1 MKQTYW
7 IFESF
12 RKSKFL
18 LPSADGDGILLKRYI
33 QKKIVHTY
41 VICNRHIFP
50 HRYGQENGDGGRID
64 ISQDKDIC
72 LLQVEVSITFT
83 FSKI

>member
-1 MKQTYW
+1 METEFFLKD
-7 IFESF
+7 IFK
-12 RKSKFL
+12 RKYS
-18 LPSADGDGILLKRYI
+18 
-33 QKKIVHTY
+33 TY
-41 VICNRHIFP
+41 VIGTFFP
-50 HRYGQENGDGGRID
+50 NRYGQENGDGGRID

>member
-1 MKQTYW
+1 METEFFLKYLKEKCTYA
-7 IFESF
+7 I
-12 RKSKFL
+12 
-18 LPSADGDGILLKRYI
+18 A
-33 QKKIVHTY
+33 TY
-41 VICNRHIFP
+41 FSY
-50 HRYGQENGDGGRID
+50 RYGQENGDGGRID